1 MKEENKFRFFE
12 VSFYIMAVALVG
24 MVAIV
29 LYYIAEKPKTC
40 VSTQETTQETKE
52 EYDINHDGIVDVYDI
67 LEETNKIEKIQ
78 EKILNEN

>member
-12 VSFYIMAVALVG
+12 VSFYIMAIALVG

-40 VSTQETTQETKE
+40 VSTQETI
-52 EYDINHDGIVDVYDI
+52 EYDINHDGIVDVYDL
-67 LEETNKIEKIQ
+67 LEETKKIEEIQ
-78 EKILNEN
+78 EKIINEN

>member
-12 VSFYIMAVALVG
+12 VSFYIMSVALLF
-24 MVAIV
+24 MISIV
-29 LYYIAEKPKTC
+29 IYYIAEKPKTC
-40 VSTQETTQETKE
+40 INSQETKE

-78 EKILNEN
+78 ERILNEN

>member
-12 VSFYIMAVALVG
+12 ISFYIMSVALLF
-24 MVAIV
+24 MIAIV
-29 LYYIAEKPKTC
+29 IYYIAEKPKMCIERTET
-40 VSTQETTQETKE
+40 TQETTQ
-52 EYDINHDGIVDVYDI
+52 YDVNHDGIVDVYDI

>member
-12 VSFYIMAVALVG
+12 VSFYIMSVALLF
-24 MVAIV
+24 MVSIV
-29 LYYIAEKPKTC
+29 IYYIAEKPKTC
-40 VSTQETTQETKE
+40 VERTEATQETTQ
-52 EYDINHDGIVDVYDI
+52 YDINHDGIVDVYDI

>member
-12 VSFYIMAVALVG
+12 VSFYIMSVALLF
-24 MVAIV
+24 MIAIV
-29 LYYIAEKPKTC
+29 IYYIAEKPKTC
-40 VSTQETTQETKE
+40 INSQETKE

-78 EKILNEN
+78 ERILNEN

>member
-12 VSFYIMAVALVG
+12 VSFYIMSVALLF
-24 MVAIV
+24 MIAIV
-29 LYYIAEKPKTC
+29 IYYIAEKPKTC
-40 VSTQETTQETKE
+40 VERTEATQETKE

-78 EKILNEN
+78 ERILNEN

>member
-40 VSTQETTQETKE
+40 DYTKEIKE

-78 EKILNEN
+78 ERILNEN

>member
-12 VSFYIMAVALVG
+12 VSFYIMSVALLF
-24 MVAIV
+24 MITIV
-29 LYYIAEKPKTC
+29 IYYIAEKPKTC
-40 VSTQETTQETKE
+40 INPQETKE

-78 EKILNEN
+78 ERILNEN

>member
-1 MKEENKFRFFE
+1 MI
-12 VSFYIMAVALVG
+12 S
-24 MVAIV
+24 IV

-40 VSTQETTQETKE
+40 INPQETKE

-78 EKILNEN
+78 ERILNEN